1 MFRATVSGGRF
12 ATRTSHDDNT
22 RSSHNEGTFAR
33 IMRHETREAKDGQT
47 EEKKNTQTI
56 NKQIKIHKFSIITA
70 GGMLSRKRMLYVFC
84 PIIDMIMLLKER
96 LAHANGTMTLNKK
109 IGIRL

>member
-47 EEKKNTQTI
+47 EEKT
-56 NKQIKIHKFSIITA
+56 
-70 GGMLSRKRMLYVFC
+70 
-84 PIIDMIMLLKER
+84 
-96 LAHANGTMTLNKK
+96 HANYKQTNQNPQIFYHHSRGNAFEEAYAVCFLPDN
-109 IGIRL
+109 